1 MRSGVGVGRGCRVGA
16 AGGRVGSGTGLEPA
30 SNSAGIYAGVMG
42 FPDDYLRDDEELIL
56 NLKPHWWV
64 FAQPVALVVGAI
76 VLAALLSRID
86 SGFTGWVAVILVLA
100 SLVYLAVVYTKWAT
114 TFFVLTDN
122 RLIFR
127 TGVAAKRG
135 VEIPIDRINN
145 INFHQG
151 LFERLIGAG
160 DLLIE
165 SAGETGQSRFSNVR
179 KPEAIQNEIHHQIDR
194 QKSHRSGQGG
204 APPASPPSI
213 ATQIEELA
221 ALRDKGLISDEEFET
236 KRKQLL
242 DRM

>member
-1 MRSGVGVGRGCRVGA
+1 
-16 AGGRVGSGTGLEPA
+16 
-30 SNSAGIYAGVMG
+30 MG
-42 FPDDYLRDDEELIL
+42 FPDDYLREDEELVL

-64 FAQPVALVVGAI
+64 FAQPVALLVGAI

-165 SAGETGQSRFSNVR
+165 SAGEAGQSRFSNVR

-194 QKSHRSGQGG
+194 QKSRRSGHGG
-204 APPASPPSI
+204 ETPVSAPSI
-213 ATQIEELA
+213 ATQIEDLA